1 MLETLLLEES
11 VRRVRVRLTGRV
23 QGVFFRESTRRRA
36 EALGVTG
43 WVRNVGRDGVEVVF
57 EGEDSAV
64 EAALEFARSGPPFA
78 EVRGF
83 EAVDESPRGES
94 DGFRV
99 LS

>member
-1 MLETLLLEES
+1 M
-11 VRRVRVRLTGRV
+11 RRVRVRVTGRV

-43 WVRNVGRDGVEVVF
+43 WVRNVGHDGVEAVF

-64 EAALEFARSGPPFA
+64 EAALEFARSGPAFA
-78 EVRGF
+78 RVRGF
-83 EAVDESPRGES
+83 EAVDEPPRGES
-94 DGFRV
+94 GGFRV